1 MNKMKLALIAT
12 GAAVLLSNAAVAQN
26 VAIVNGKPVP
36 QARVDA
42 LVSQIAKQ
50 AQPGQP
56 PMNDEQKAELK
67 KQARDEVV
75 LREIFLQEAQR
86 RGLQKSTDY
95 QQQLELSRQ
104 GLLIRALFADEEAKN
119 KLNEADVKAEYDRLR
134 AQADAKEY
142 RARHILVETED
153 QAKKLIAQIK
163 AGGKFDELAKKN
175 SKDTGSAENGGDLD
189 WAAPSN
195 YVPAFSAA
203 MVKLQKGQL
212 TDEPVKTE
220 NGWHVIR
227 LDDVRETQFPPFEDV
242 KPQLEQRIKQM
253 RSAQFRETLKK
264 QAKTDYKFA
273 DQPQ

>member
-1 MNKMKLALIAT
+1 MNKMKLALVAT
-12 GAAVLLSNAAVAQN
+12 GAAVLLSNAALAQN
-26 VAIVNGKPVP
+26 IAVVNGKPVP

-42 LVSQIAKQ
+42 LVSQVAKQ

-56 PMNDEQKAELK
+56 PMTPEQKAELQ
-67 KQARDEVV
+67 KQARDQVV
-75 LREIFLQEAQR
+75 LREIFTQEAQR
-86 RGLQKSTDY
+86 RGLQKSPDY
-95 QQQLELSRQ
+95 LQQLELSRQ
-104 GLLIRALFADEEAKN
+104 GLLIRALFQDEEAKRKIN
-119 KLNEADVKAEYDRLR
+119 DTDLKAEYDRLR

-153 QAKKLIAQIK
+153 AAKKLIAQLK
-163 AGGKFDELAKKN
+163 AGAKFEELAKKN

-189 WAAPSN
+189 WAAPTN

-227 LDDVRETQFPPFEDV
+227 LDDVRETQFPPYEDV
-242 KPQLEQRIKQM
+242 KPQLEQRLKQV
-253 RSAQFRETLKK
+253 RSAEFVEDLKK
-264 QAKTDYKFA
+264 KAKTDYKFSTE
-273 DQPQ
+273 QH

>member
-1 MNKMKLALIAT
+1 MNKMKLALVAT
-12 GAAVLLSNAAVAQN
+12 GAAVLLSNTALAQN
-26 VAIVNGKPVP
+26 IAVVNGKPVP

-42 LVSQIAKQ
+42 LVSQVAKQ

-56 PMNDEQKAELK
+56 PMTAEQKAELQ
-67 KQARDEVV
+67 KQARDQVV
-75 LREIFLQEAQR
+75 LREIFTQEAQR
-86 RGLQKSTDY
+86 RGLQKSPDY
-95 QQQLELSRQ
+95 LQQLELSRQ
-104 GLLIRALFADEEAKN
+104 GLLIRALFQDEEAKRKIN
-119 KLNEADVKAEYDRLR
+119 DTDLKAEYDRLR

-153 QAKKLIAQIK
+153 AAKKLIAQLK
-163 AGGKFDELAKKN
+163 AGAKFEELAKKN

-189 WAAPSN
+189 WAAPTN

-227 LDDVRETQFPPFEDV
+227 LDDVRETQFPPYEDV
-242 KPQLEQRIKQM
+242 KPQLEQRLKQV
-253 RSAQFRETLKK
+253 RSAEFVEDLKK
-264 QAKTDYKFA
+264 KAKTDYKFSTE
-273 DQPQ
+273 QQ

>member
-1 MNKMKLALIAT
+1 MNKMKLALVAT
-12 GAAVLLSNAAVAQN
+12 GAAVLLSNAALAQN
-26 VAIVNGKPVP
+26 IAVVNGKPVP
-36 QARVDA
+36 QSRVDA
-42 LVSQIAKQ
+42 LVAQVAKQ

-56 PMNDEQKAELK
+56 PMTAEQKAELQ
-67 KQARDEVV
+67 KQARDQVV
-75 LREIFLQEAQR
+75 LREIFTQEAQR
-86 RGLQKSTDY
+86 RGLQKSADY

-104 GLLIRALFADEEAKN
+104 GLLIRALFQDEEAKR
-119 KLNEADVKAEYDRLR
+119 KISDTDLKAEYDRLR

-153 QAKKLIAQIK
+153 AAKKLIAQLK
-163 AGGKFDELAKKN
+163 AGAKFEELAKKN

-189 WAAPSN
+189 WAAPAN

-242 KPQLEQRIKQM
+242 KPQLEQRLKQV
-253 RSAQFRETLKK
+253 RSAEFVEDLKK
-264 QAKTDYKFA
+264 KTKTDYKFA
-273 DQPQ
+273 PEQH